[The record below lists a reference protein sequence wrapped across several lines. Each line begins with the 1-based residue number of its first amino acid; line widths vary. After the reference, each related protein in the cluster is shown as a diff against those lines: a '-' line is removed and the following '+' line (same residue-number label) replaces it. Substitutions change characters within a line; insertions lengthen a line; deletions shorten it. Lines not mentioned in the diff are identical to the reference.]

1 MQNRVR
7 TDHGRTLP
15 CSAGGILRRGA
26 ILCGGAAYGSDCTL
40 RHINLTLSLRQQI
53 FFFERFSANT
63 HQALRSGDMPSA
75 VDTSV
80 FGYVKVEVRS
90 RSPKL
95 WGWNIHRTASDNVI
109 QQSETLFGYAEDAWK
124 EGQRLL
130 STLNFEQARPKAAP

>member
-1 MQNRVR
+1 MP
-7 TDHGRTLP
+7 H
-15 CSAGGILRRGA
+15 
-26 ILCGGAAYGSDCTL
+26 
-40 RHINLTLSLRQQI
+40 HINLTLNLHEEI

-63 HQALRSGDMPSA
+63 HQALRSGDMPSK
-75 VDTSV
+75 VDVSV

-95 WGWNIHRTASDNVI
+95 WGWNIHRSASDNII

-130 STLNFEQARPKAAP
+130 STLSFEQAGPKTTP